1 MFGTASMRTKRKKAV
16 QGQAKRDKFT
26 EAAADFR
33 GGPAYAPPSEVAAKH
48 NADAPDLPPYVAAPV
63 APAPRKRTKRKA
75 DTGAALVPDI
85 VPVAAPPVPVLVSS
99 DCAEQPALAP
109 TIAKSNDSGTGSA
122 VAHWHTCEDMHE
134 VKDDSADLV
143 IGASV
148 YLGKGVPWEKY
159 VDLYHQVYNHE
170 VKRILKPGGWFVTLQ
185 TDAYVDGG
193 VLPRNVLLPNL
204 LMDVGK
210 WRLLDVKI
218 WQRRAADFFQPPY
231 SQVCVWGLQGS
242 KHTRS
247 APNKHRAYLQGI
259 WDYPQQAVRAKG
271 AVAELT
277 TNAYPAP
284 LCKLLV
290 EAFTRPGDTI
300 VDCFAGTGLLLG
312 IAKALGRHA
321 VGYEINK
328 DLQATVAKNINT
340 GEFSLLKQAELFAAP
355 TGATHGG

>member
-1 MFGTASMRTKRKKAV
+1 MAGVKKIVRKAKARQV
-16 QGQAKRDKFT
+16 ANDDFLGGLKPVLDAPADI
-26 EAAADFR
+26 AAL
-33 GGPAYAPPSEVAAKH
+33 H
-48 NADAPDLPPYVAAPV
+48 NADAPELPPYVAAPV
-63 APAPRKRTKRKA
+63 VPVPRKRTKYKA
-75 DTGAALVPDI
+75 DTGM
-85 VPVAAPPVPVLVSS
+85 AAPPDIAPAVP
-99 DCAEQPALAP
+99 AAPAAP
-109 TIAKSNDSGTGSA
+109 VTDEAFVGATGSA
-122 VAHWHTCEDMHE
+122 IVHWHTSEDMAD
-134 VKDDSADLV
+134 VKSESAQLV

-170 VKRILKPGGWFVTLQ
+170 TKRILKPVGYFVTLQ
-185 TDAYVDGG
+185 TDAYVGGG

-204 LMDVGK
+204 LMEVGK

-328 DLQATVAKNINT
+328 DLQPVIAKNLNT

-355 TGATHGG
+355 TGVTHGR